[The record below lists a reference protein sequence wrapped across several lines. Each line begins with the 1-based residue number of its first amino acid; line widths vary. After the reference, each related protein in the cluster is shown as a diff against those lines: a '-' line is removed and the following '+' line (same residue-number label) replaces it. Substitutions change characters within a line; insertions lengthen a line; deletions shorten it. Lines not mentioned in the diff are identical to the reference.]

1 MSLEVVIFG
10 YSAYMNNN
18 SFVLENVTEEELGV
32 MEQYSTAY
40 FQKLDLLASLYAG
53 QAALKESVPTEKI
66 NHMERYQQIEAAI
79 AKLNNEI
86 RLIER
91 TILKSSYS
99 TENC

>member
-1 MSLEVVIFG
+1 
-10 YSAYMNNN
+10 
-18 SFVLENVTEEELGV
+18 

-53 QAALKESVPTEKI
+53 QAALKDSIPTEKV
-66 NHMERYQQIEAAI
+66 HQMERYQQMEAAI

-91 TILKSSYS
+91 TILKSSHS
-99 TENC
+99 SRNG

>member
-1 MSLEVVIFG
+1 
-10 YSAYMNNN
+10 
-18 SFVLENVTEEELGV
+18 

-53 QAALKESVPTEKI
+53 HAALKDSISTEKV
-66 NHMERYQQIEAAI
+66 NQMERYQQIEAAI

-91 TILKSSYS
+91 TILKSSRNS
-99 TENC
+99 